1 MNVENISITVQEK
14 GADTAAKHLSSLA
27 DALSKLESA
36 ASSMSSLQNLVALD
50 RALIALTMN
59 KNPASTVSSLANG
72 IKTLSDAL
80 NKFDVSKLSLIGQIR
95 GAMASFEGFSGSTTG
110 IANGIKTL
118 ADTLKNITDDDIE
131 RIRKIADAMSG
142 MNGFHGS
149 TSGIAKGIESLS
161 VTLASITDDDIE
173 KLNKIADALSRI
185 STNAGGLSSGASQIG
200 SALQSTASSGHSVGS
215 ALKSISSHGH
225 KASSSLRSL
234 GDSAKHSTGM
244 LGKLWASIKRI
255 AFYRLLRTLIKNITK
270 DFQEGLK
277 NAYTFSKGIAG
288 SLAQAMDGLSAQYSQ
303 MKNQMGAAFGELLQ
317 TIMPIIE
324 AIVGAI
330 TRLMAALSALFAALG
345 GRAKYLSAGKSEA
358 EDWDKATGSAKEY
371 KNTILGFDEINR
383 LNDENGGGGGGGGA
397 DPGVW
402 QLSDLPDWAQ
412 KIKDAIDNGDW
423 YEAGKALAEHLNEI
437 IENWDAY
444 AAGKALGEKIN
455 HVIEFAFGFL
465 KNFDFGNLGKKI
477 AEFFNGIFDTVNWDM
492 LGRTLV
498 RAFTGILDFLIGF
511 IENIDTGSI
520 ARAISNFI
528 KGALEEATEWLGEH
542 DWAQFGETVTDKI
555 KDYFDNID
563 ASGIAIDLSGFLT
576 KLFLSIKNFFDGGDW
591 SGVGESISSKI
602 HEFIKNVNWK
612 RITETLSGALI
623 SAFNAASSFVKG
635 VNWKQLG
642 QDVYDALSRAIEGI
656 DFEGIAK
663 SFFDLLG
670 AAIAGALNFLWPF
683 IKQIGID
690 IYNFFMRFINIDS
703 EDNWLEI
710 GAKILGGI
718 LQGIAM
724 ALANIFL
731 WLMDNVV
738 HPLIKGFLDV
748 FGIHSPSKVMQDEV
762 GIFVGQGL
770 LEGIAAPFVAIYT
783 WLKENV
789 VDPIVNN
796 FKKLF
801 GIGDGES
808 STFKEF
814 GKNIIDGLLS
824 GLKEAWRK
832 ITEWFSE
839 AWSGLKEWWEG
850 LKLKAPK
857 MDTPDY
863 GNITLTTAGF
873 ASGGMPEMGSLFVAG
888 EAGAEIV
895 SNLGN
900 GRTGVTNVEQ
910 MEAAVANGNANVV
923 NAVYAMANLVVKAIN
938 EIDPDIT
945 LDGESLADK
954 MYSYNQS
961 AQRRHGAAMV
971 T

>member
-1 MNVENISITVQEK
+1 MTVENISI
-14 GADTAAKHLSSLA
+14 
-27 DALSKLESA
+27 
-36 ASSMSSLQNLVALD
+36 
-50 RALIALTMN
+50 
-59 KNPASTVSSLANG
+59 
-72 IKTLSDAL
+72 
-80 NKFDVSKLSLIGQIR
+80 DVK
-95 GAMASFEGFSGSTTG
+95 
-110 IANGIKTL
+110 
-118 ADTLKNITDDDIE
+118 
-131 RIRKIADAMSG
+131 
-142 MNGFHGS
+142 
-149 TSGIAKGIESLS
+149 
-161 VTLASITDDDIE
+161 
-173 KLNKIADALSRI
+173 
-185 STNAGGLSSGASQIG
+185 TNAGDAARQVRSLSNALSGVR
-200 SALQSTASSGHSVGS
+200 SAGR
-215 ALKSISSHGH
+215 SISSGGGGGSAHRSIASIGH
-225 KASSSLRSL
+225 AAKQST
-234 GDSAKHSTGM
+234 SA
-244 LGKLWASIKRI
+244 LGKLFASIKRI
-255 AFYRLLRTLIKNITK
+255 AFYRLLRTFIKELSQA
-270 DFQEGLK
+270 FQEGLK
-277 NAYTFSKGIAG
+277 NAYAFSRGISG
-288 SLAQAMDGLSAQYSQ
+288 SLATALDSLASMSGQ

-317 TIMPIIE
+317 TILPVIE
-324 AIVGAI
+324 AIVSAI
-330 TRLMAALSALFAALG
+330 TRLMSALSALFAALG
-345 GRAKYLSAGKSEA
+345 GRMKYLSAGKNEA
-358 EDWDKATGSAKEY
+358 EAWDEATGSAKEY

-402 QLSDLPDWAQ
+402 QLADLPDWAK

-465 KNFDFGNLGKKI
+465 KNFNFGNLGKKV
-477 AEFFNGIFDTVNWDM
+477 AEFFNGVFDTVNWDM

-498 RAFTGILDFLIGF
+498 RAFTGVLDFLIGF

-520 ARAISNFI
+520 ARAISNFL
-528 KGALEEATEWLGEH
+528 KGAFEEATEWLGEH
-542 DWAQFGETVTDKI
+542 NWTQFGETVTTKI
-555 KDYFDNID
+555 KDFFDNLD
-563 ASGIAIDLSGFLT
+563 ASGIAVDLSGFLT

-591 SGVGESISSKI
+591 SGVGESISAKI
-602 HEFIKNVNWK
+602 HDFITNVNWK

-623 SAFNAASSFVKG
+623 SAFNAAKKFVNG
-635 VNWKQLG
+635 VDWKQLG
-642 QDVYDALSRAIEGI
+642 IDLYNALSAAIEGI
-656 DFEGIAK
+656 DFDGIAQ
-663 SFFDLLG
+663 SFFGLLG
-670 AAIAGALNFLWPF
+670 SAIAGALNIIWPF

-762 GIFVGQGL
+762 GIYVGQGL
-770 LEGIAAPFVAIYT
+770 LEGIAAPFVAIYN

-863 GNITLTTAGF
+863 ANVTLTTAGF

-910 MEAAVANGNANVV
+910 MEAAVANGNINVV
-923 NAVYAMANLVVKAIN
+923 NAVYAMANMIVRAI
-938 EIDPDIT
+938 DDKDTDVT

-954 MYSYNQS
+954 MYRYNQN
-961 AQRRHGAAMV
+961 AQRRHGASMV